1 MGKISV
7 TYKDTKY
14 TLEYT
19 KRTVQTM
26 ESRGFD
32 LADITEQKKLATAIP
47 MLWQGAFLAHHNPAD
62 KTAKDPV
69 DRKLADEIYAHMTK
83 KSELISKL
91 SNMYI
96 EQVTSL
102 LDDPEEDEGNATW
115 EED

>member
-69 DRKLADEIYAHMTK
+69 DRKLADEIYTVFLNPDVEPSTILPLGIALTAAC
-83 KSELISKL
+83 IS
-91 SNMYI
+91 S
-96 EQVTSL
+96 
-102 LDDPEEDEGNATW
+102 
-115 EED
+115 